1 MRKYQD
7 HGVGRG
13 RTPEPEAFDAR
24 KHQQHG
30 DERPKAGHDND
41 DQRQQRKSCRRYRAR
56 CAKKLHPGI
65 EQHCDDE
72 AEDLLLIALAIRA
85 LLFHPYILPSGSMYP
100 TMFVGDSIFVSKY
113 AYGYSRYSFPYA
125 PPLFSGRIFGSEPE
139 RGDVVAF
146 RSPKDGMTD
155 YVKRVVGLPGDHIQM
170 KQGRLYIN
178 DVAVKRERLEDFV
191 GDACG
196 TDAPARVKRWRE
208 TLPNGATYETLDCIE
223 RGFYDDTNVY
233 TVPSGHFFMLGDN
246 RDNSTDSRV
255 LSAIGYIPF
264 ENIIGRVEMV
274 YLSKAP
280 GRNGAAAT
288 VRPERLGLMVR

>member
-1 MRKYQD
+1 VAGLWSFVAVLLMLSRVERF
-7 HGVGRG
+7 GFW
-13 RTPEPEAFDAR
+13 RTIAAYAMVMIFPF
-24 KHQQHG
+24 
-30 DERPKAGHDND
+30 
-41 DQRQQRKSCRRYRAR
+41 
-56 CAKKLHPGI
+56 
-65 EQHCDDE
+65 
-72 AEDLLLIALAIRA
+72 LITLAIRA

-170 KQGRLYIN
+170 KQGRLHIN

-196 TDAPARVKRWRE
+196 TDTPARVKRWRE
-208 TLPNGATYETLDCIE
+208 TLSNGAIYETLDCIE

-288 VRPERLGLMVR
+288 VRSERLGLMVR